1 MLSERIQTWKQR
13 LYAVCTMYKMA
24 EARSTDASGRG
35 KSMVE
40 GQDGE
45 TMLCGL
51 IRVHAAVRSH
61 QLLIP
66 VHFTLCYYTSV
77 GEM

>member
-1 MLSERIQTWKQR
+1 
-13 LYAVCTMYKMA
+13 MA

-51 IRVHAAVRSH
+51 IRVHAAIRSH
-61 QLLIP
+61 QP
-66 VHFTLCYYTSV
+66 
-77 GEM
+77 